1 MYKKNSLLVLT
12 SLMALLMSLQVKA
25 DKKGKDILN
34 FIPNQNQWDSQVKF
48 KTDLQGGHV
57 YFASNYFRFAFY
69 DTRDIE
75 EVHHRKH
82 ENYQSAYN
90 TPIHCYAYDLA
101 FVGANASPTIE
112 SHNKKVFY
120 QNYFIGNDSKKWA
133 GNVPVYGYMQYKN
146 MYPGIDV
153 KTYSEETSFKYD
165 IIVHPG
171 ASVKNIVM
179 QYKGVQP
186 TLLANGNIQLPLG
199 FNTLEETA
207 PYTYQLVD
215 GNRVTVKSKF
225 VLSSSGALTFEFP
238 DGYDKSKDLIID
250 PTLVFATYSG
260 STGMTFGFSATYDLS
275 GSLYAG
281 GECFAVGWPS
291 TLGAFQFS
299 YGGGVDA
306 GINKYTPAGN
316 ALVYSTYYGGS
327 GSDLPNNMVVNAN
340 DELAITG
347 STSSPNLATT
357 PGCFDNTLG
366 GTDAYVAHF
375 NATGT
380 ALIGAT
386 YVGGSGT
393 DAQNSFALSPNYG
406 DGNRG
411 EIFFDTNDD
420 ICVAVS
426 TSSIDF
432 PVTPGT
438 YQSTSGGQ
446 QDGCFFKLNSTCTNM
461 IFSTYIGGTG
471 DDAAFSIAKKS
482 NGNWVLCGGTTSPNF
497 PTTPG
502 SATPALQ
509 GGTDGF
515 VLILNNNANSLV
527 ASSIIGTTAYDH
539 AFKVQVDPND
549 SIYVCGQTEGPT
561 FPVSP
566 GVYNVPN
573 STIYFQ
579 KFLPDLSSMVLSTRI
594 GQTTDLIPTAF
605 LKDNCGNLYFS
616 GFQAGAGLA
625 ITPNAFQ
632 TTQGGFWLAV
642 LSGDFTQL
650 VYATYMGAAGDHV
663 DGGTS
668 RFDPQGIVYQSVCTA
683 SPNQYQSPG
692 CWSPTN
698 MVNSWDVASFKFDFE
713 MTEVIAGLTI
723 SPNDSGCV
731 PHTVVFTNTSQSG
744 LNYAWDFGDG
754 NTSNLAAPTHTFTTA
769 GYFTVRMIASNP
781 NSCVPA
787 DTAYVNIRVIPDVD
801 ASFTSDIRLGC
812 VDDTVQFTLNTINQ
826 PNNVLFSWNFGDG
839 TGSSLPNP
847 SHVYVTQG
855 IYTITCIASN
865 GWCQDTIQQVIDLNH
880 PIIAS
885 FLAQGN
891 LNPDPPRTDS
901 TCLGFPII
909 TNATTSQPASP
920 FLNYVWNWGD
930 GTPDENLGTSPL
942 ASHQYQQ
949 PGVYT
954 ILLTVTDTLGCQDTM
969 ARTVFVDSPPFVD
982 FSVSD
987 DNICL
992 GDPVFFKDT
1001 MSPYTLW
1008 FEWDFGDG
1016 KTLKDVHNP
1025 VYTWSDPSSA
1035 PGYNVVL
1042 SGHYRVCP
1050 SMRDSIWITVNSYPS
1065 VNLGPDT
1072 AICPGLTGSI
1082 LLYNLNN
1089 QGSIN
1094 QWSTGESASSI
1105 TVTQPGHYWLR
1116 ASNGECA
1123 TVDTIWIKR
1132 DCYLNIPNS
1141 FSPTGDGLNEYF
1153 LPREIL
1159 SSGLKSFKMN
1169 IYNRWGENIFFT
1181 DKIDGRG
1188 WDGKYNGKLQPIGS
1202 YVYVIEA
1209 VFDNNMRKT
1218 FKGNVTLI
1226 R

>member
-1 MYKKNSLLVLT
+1 MNKIKVLKSLWIVFLVAFTLG
-12 SLMALLMSLQVKA
+12 AKA
-25 DKKGKDILN
+25 DKRSKDVLN
-34 FIPNQNQWDSQVKF
+34 FIPNQNQWESQVRY

-57 YFASNYFRFAFY
+57 YFADNHFRFVFY

-75 EVHHRKH
+75 QVHHTKH
-82 ENYQSAYN
+82 EDYMSAYN
-90 TPIHCYAYDLA
+90 TPIHCYAYDVSFL
-101 FVGANASPTIE
+101 GAASNPTIE
-112 SHNKKVFY
+112 SYGKKGFY
-120 QNYFIGNDSKKWA
+120 HNYFIGNDSKKWA
-133 GNVPVYGYMQYKN
+133 GNVPVYSYLNYKN
-146 MYPGIDV
+146 MYPGVDV
-153 KTYSEETSFKYD
+153 KTYSEGTSFKYD
-165 IIVHPG
+165 VIVHPG
-171 ASVKNIVM
+171 ASANTVALKYNGL
-179 QYKGVQP
+179 KP
-186 TLLANGNIQLPLG
+186 NLLPNGNLQLPIG

-207 PYTYQLVD
+207 PYTYQWVN
-215 GNRVTVKSKF
+215 GEKVTVKSKF
-225 VLSSSGALTFEFP
+225 VLSSEGVLTYDFP
-238 DGYDKSKDLIID
+238 DGYDKTKDLIID

-260 STGMTFGFSATYDLS
+260 STGMTFGFSATYDVV

-291 TLGAFQFS
+291 TLGAFQLA

-306 GINKYTPAGN
+306 GINKYTPTGN

-327 GSDLPNNMVVNAN
+327 GSDLPNNMVVNATG
-340 DELAITG
+340 ELAITG

-357 PGCFDNTLG
+357 PGCFDNTLS

-375 NATGT
+375 NATGS

-386 YVGGSGT
+386 YIGGSGT
-393 DAQNSFALSPNYG
+393 DASNAGTLSPNYG
-406 DGNRG
+406 DANRG
-411 EIFFDTNDD
+411 EIFFDTNDE

-446 QDGCFFKLNSTCTNM
+446 QDGCFFKLNSTCSNL
-461 IFSTYIGGTG
+461 IFSTYIGGSG
-471 DDAAFSIAKKS
+471 FDAAFSIAKKS
-482 NGNWVLCGGTTSPNF
+482 NGNWVLCGGTTSANF

-502 SATPALQ
+502 SAQPALQ

-527 ASSIIGTTAYDH
+527 ASSIIGTSAYDH

-549 SIYVCGQTEGPT
+549 SIYVCGQTSGAT

-579 KFLPDLSSMVLSTRI
+579 KYTPDLSALSLSTRI
-594 GQTTDLIPTAF
+594 GQTSNLVPTAF

-616 GFQAGAGLA
+616 GFQAGVGLA
-625 ITPNAFQ
+625 LTPNAFQ

-650 VYATYMGAAGDHV
+650 VYATYMGATGDHV

-668 RFDPQGIVYQSVCTA
+668 RFDPQGIVYQSVCTS
-683 SPNQYQSPG
+683 SPSQYQSPG
-692 CWSPTN
+692 CWSPNN
-698 MVNSWDVASFKFDFE
+698 MASSWDVASFKFDFE

-754 NTSNLAAPTHTFTTA
+754 NTSNLASPTHTFLTP
-769 GYFTVRMIASNP
+769 GLFTVRMVATNP

-812 VDDTVQFTLNTINQ
+812 VDDTVRFTLNNVNQ

-839 TGSSLPNP
+839 TGSSVPNP
-847 SHVYVTQG
+847 SHVYFTQG
-855 IYTITCIASN
+855 IYTVTCIASN
-865 GWCQDTIQQVIDLNH
+865 GFCNDTIQQVIDLNH
-880 PIIAS
+880 PISAG
-885 FLAQGN
+885 FTTQA
-891 LNPDPPRTDS
+891 DS
-901 TCLGFPII
+901 ICVGTQTIV
-909 TNATTSQPASP
+909 TSNSTPVG
-920 FLNYVWNWGD
+920 YVTHAWNMGD
-930 GTPDENLGTSPL
+930 GTLLNSGLSPL
-942 ASHQYQQ
+942 QSHSYAN
-949 PGVYT
+949 PGTYT
-954 ILLTVTDTLGCQDTM
+954 ITLVITDTLGCTDT
-969 ARTVFVDSPPFVD
+969 ATRVVFVDALGDANFTM
-982 FSVSD
+982 SD
-987 DNICL
+987 SMICE
-992 GDPVFFKDT
+992 GDPVFFDDT
-1001 MSPYTLW
+1001 LSSNTVT
-1008 FEWDFGDG
+1008 FSWDFGDG
-1016 KTLKDVHNP
+1016 KILKDVHNP
-1025 VYTWSDPSSA
+1025 SHTWDV
-1035 PGYNVVL
+1035 GGNYNVIL
-1042 SGHYRVCP
+1042 TAKYPVCP
-1050 SMRDSIWITVNSYPS
+1050 DIVIQKPVMVDNYPS

>member
-1 MYKKNSLLVLT
+1 MNKKNSFLALFGLV
-12 SLMALLMSLQVKA
+12 SIMFSNASQA
-25 DKKGKDILN
+25 EKKSKDILN
-34 FIPNQNQWDSQVKF
+34 FIPNKNQWDNQIKF

-82 ENYQSAYN
+82 ENYQAAYN

-101 FVGANASPTIE
+101 FVGANANPGIE
-112 SHNKKVFY
+112 SYNKKVFY
-120 QNYFIGNDSKKWA
+120 HNYFIGNDSKKWA
-133 GNVPVYGYMQYKN
+133 GNVPVYGYMQYKD

-171 ASVKNIVM
+171 ASVASITL

-186 TLLANGNIQLPLG
+186 KLLANGNIQLPLG

-207 PYTYQLVD
+207 PYTYQLIN
-215 GNRVTVKSKF
+215 GNRVTVKSRF
-225 VLSSSGALTFEFP
+225 VLSANGLLTFDFP

-306 GINKYTPAGN
+306 GINKYTPNGN

-347 STSSPNLATT
+347 STNSPNLATT

-380 ALIGAT
+380 GLIGAT
-386 YVGGSGT
+386 YVGGSGG

-406 DGNRG
+406 DANRG

-432 PVTPGT
+432 PVTAGT
-438 YQSTSGGQ
+438 YQATSGGG
-446 QDGCFFKLNSTCTNM
+446 QDGCFFKLNSNCTNM
-461 IFSTYIGGTG
+461 IFSTYIGGSG

-482 NGNWVLCGGTTSPNF
+482 NGNWVLCGGTTSANF

-502 SATPALQ
+502 SAQPALQ

-527 ASSIIGTTAYDH
+527 ASSIIGTSAYDH

-579 KFLPDLSSMVLSTRI
+579 KYIPDLSSMVLSTRI
-594 GQTTDLIPTAF
+594 GQTTDLVPTAF

-650 VYATYMGAAGDHV
+650 VYATYMGAGGDHV

-683 SPNQYQSPG
+683 SANQYQSPG

-713 MTEVIAGLTI
+713 MTEVIAGLTV
-723 SPNDSGCV
+723 SPNDSGCA
-731 PHTVVFTNTSQSG
+731 PHTVAFTNTSQSG
-744 LNYAWDFGDG
+744 QNYAWDFGDG
-754 NTSNLAAPTHTFTTA
+754 NTSNLASPTHTFLTA
-769 GYFTVRMIASNP
+769 GLFTVRLIVTNP

-801 ASFTSDIRLGC
+801 ASFTSDVRLGC
-812 VDDTVQFTLNTINQ
+812 VDDTVNFTLNNINQ
-826 PNNVLFSWNFGDG
+826 PANVLFSWNFGDG

-855 IYTITCIASN
+855 IYTITCIANN

-880 PIIAS
+880 PINAS
-885 FLAQGN
+885 FTTQ
-891 LNPDPPRTDS
+891 DDS
-901 TCLGFPII
+901 ICVGTQTVMTSNSAPGGFV
-909 TNATTSQPASP
+909 THTW
-920 FLNYVWNWGD
+920 YMGD
-930 GTPDENLGTSPL
+930 GTILNGGLAPLQSHSFATPGT
-942 ASHQYQQ
+942 
-949 PGVYT
+949 YT
-954 ILLTVTDTLGCQDTM
+954 ITLVITDTLGCTDT
-969 ARTVFVDSPPFVD
+969 ATRVVFVDALGYANYTL
-982 FSVSD
+982 SD
-987 DNICL
+987 SLICE
-992 GDPVFFKDT
+992 GDPVFFDDT
-1001 MSPYTLW
+1001 LSINTTT
-1008 FEWDFGDG
+1008 FSWDFGDG
-1016 KTLKDVHNP
+1016 KILTDVHNP
-1025 VYTWSDPSSA
+1025 TYTWDAS
-1035 PGYNVVL
+1035 GNYNVTL
-1042 SGHYRVCP
+1042 TAKYPVCP
-1050 SMRDSIWITVNSYPS
+1050 DIVIQKTVIVDNYPS

-1072 AICPGLTGSI
+1072 SICPGLTGSI

-1094 QWSTGESASSI
+1094 LWSTGESASSI
-1105 TVTQPGHYWLR
+1105 SVTQPGHYWLR

-1123 TVDTIWIKR
+1123 TTDTIWVKR

-1141 FSPTGDGLNEYF
+1141 FSPGGDGLNDYF

-1188 WDGKYNGKLQPIGS
+1188 WDGKYNGKPQPIGS
-1202 YVYVIEA
+1202 YVFVIEA
-1209 VFDNNMRKT
+1209 QFDNNMRKT
-1218 FKGNVTLI
+1218 FKGNVTLV